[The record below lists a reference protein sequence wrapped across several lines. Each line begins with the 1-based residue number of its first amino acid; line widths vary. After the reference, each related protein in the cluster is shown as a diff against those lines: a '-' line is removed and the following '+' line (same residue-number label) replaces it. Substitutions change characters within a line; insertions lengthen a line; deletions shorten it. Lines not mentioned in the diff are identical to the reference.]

1 MISLIYSWPE
11 LLRIGAA
18 AVIVDLIVGDPKWPT
33 HPVIRM
39 GQWIKWLEKQLRR
52 GVHADAKPSVL
63 RIRGIILTGATVLL
77 AWLAMTLIVL
87 AADAIHRWLGYAVS
101 VWFVSTTI
109 AVKGL
114 KDAAMLVYRPL
125 SAGNLPEAR
134 KYVGYIVSRDTEHID
149 EPDAARAAVE
159 TVAENTVD
167 AFLSPLL
174 FAIIGGAPLAM
185 AYRAANTLDSM
196 VGYKN
201 EKYRYFGWCSA
212 RLDDVLNYVP
222 ARLSALLMPLSALL
236 LPGMSGRRS
245 IQAVWKFAK
254 KHPSPNSGIPE
265 SAAAGALG
273 IELGGINRYFGQD
286 SERARLGWPLRPL
299 AAGDI
304 LQTVKLLY
312 ITTLLVLIGDIVLWW
327 AVR

>member
-1 MISLIYSWPE
+1 MS
-11 LLRIGAA
+11 AA
-18 AVIVDLIVGDPKWPT
+18 AVIVDLLVGDPKWPT
-33 HPVIRM
+33 HPVIRI
-39 GQWIKWLEKQLRR
+39 GQWIRLLEKRLRR
-52 GVHADAKPSVL
+52 GADVDAKPSVIRL
-63 RIRGIILTGATVLL
+63 RGIVLTLTTVLL
-77 AWLAMTLIVL
+77 AWLAMLLIVF

-101 VWFVSTTI
+101 VWFISTTI

-125 SAGNLPEAR
+125 VAGNLPEAR
-134 KYVGYIVSRDTEHID
+134 KYVGYIVSRDTDHID

-174 FAIIGGAPLAM
+174 FAILGGAPLAM

-196 VGYKN
+196 VGYRN

-222 ARLSALLMPLSALL
+222 ARLSALLMPLSAML
-236 LPGMSGRRS
+236 LPGMSVGRS
-245 IQAVWKFAK
+245 IRAVWKFARL
-254 KHPSPNSGIPE
+254 HPSPNSGIPE

-286 SERARLGWPLRPL
+286 SERARLGWPLRTL

-312 ITTLLVLIGDIVLWW
+312 MTTMLTWIGVIALWW